1 MPDTKP
7 PTIVCPSTLTACAD
21 VTVTDNADPSPT
33 VLCLPFGTSHL
44 KLVLATDASG
54 NFAVRWCRITA
65 GGMTHHNYTIK
76 NSYVIL
82 SSSRSFAHRVQ
93 PDAMIYI
100 THTFRSI

>member
-21 VTVTDNADPSPT
+21 VTDNADPSPT
-33 VLCLPFGTSHL
+33 VLCLPFGTSRL

-54 NFAVRWCRITA
+54 NFAVRCCRVTA

-76 NSYVIL
+76 NSYVI
-82 SSSRSFAHRVQ
+82 SSRSFAHGVQ